1 MRNPRGFQFRVRVG
15 VSPGSSAYISN
26 GKTDVWSLLVKG
38 NGSRSCVLVALLVC
52 YVSKVSCWSILDL
65 V

>member
-52 YVSKVSCWSILDL
+52 YV
-65 V
+65 